1 MMTRDEIR
9 ELATFQADE
18 TKGACALSFYFQ
30 PDPPQDRSHRR
41 EAIVAKD
48 VVKQA
53 LKSSAATGNNGSLH
67 ADLDR
72 VLDLATNLRGHARGR
87 AVFACSAQNF
97 WKEYELPPHLVAT
110 QIYLQP
116 RFQLKPL
123 AALLGAQPAL
133 SVAMVDRQRAR
144 FFDLRLD
151 DLRERGAIVHML
163 SRNASSYGYNGYEG
177 GHAERRVSEEALQHF
192 KAVSERLRTDFE
204 KGIWERLIVGCQ
216 DANWSEFESH
226 LHPYVKQR
234 LIGRFSADVASV
246 SNEEIRDRAGAV
258 LNQWIAKRASTKV
271 SEALDFAKSN
281 GRGVTGLRRVLQ
293 ALETGEVQAIFLTEN
308 YLLEPSSA
316 RTAVTS
322 TSTWFRRAWPA
333 ESPLANSP
341 TSAMPSSPSP
351 SAATSNCSISRSTP
365 IWIAPA
371 ISPRSCASA
380 PIRQQDRSRRH
391 RRTWASRAC
400 VVTGLCPVQAGP
412 RSHTWRVGHFRGEA

>member
-1 MMTRDEIR
+1 MTRDEIR
-9 ELATFQADE
+9 ELAAFQADE

-48 VVKQA
+48 IVKQA
-53 LKSSAATGNNGSLH
+53 LKSAAAGGKNGSPH

-72 VLDLATNLRGHARGR
+72 VLDLATNLRGNTRGR

-97 WKEYELPPHLVAT
+97 WREYELPPQLGST

-133 SVAMVDRQRAR
+133 SVAVVDRQRAR

-151 DLRERGAIVHML
+151 NLQERGAIVHML
-163 SRNASSYGYNGYEG
+163 SRSGSSYGYNGYEA

-192 KAVSERLRTDFE
+192 KAVSDRLLADFE
-204 KGIWERLIVGCQ
+204 KGLWERLIVGCQ
-216 DANWSEFESH
+216 DANWSEFESN

-246 SNEEIRDRAGAV
+246 SNEEIRDHAGA
-258 LNQWIAKRASTKV
+258 LLQRWITERGSKKAN
-271 SEALDFAKSN
+271 EAVDFAKSK

-293 ALETGEVQAIFLTEN
+293 ALEAGEVQSIFLTEN
-308 YLLEPSSA
+308 YSA
-316 RTAVTS
+316 RAVECPNCGHLDAHLVPVCAACGHATRELADVSDAIIPIAIRRDIELFYLKEHTDLDRAGNIAALLRFRSDQKRTEQIATAS
-322 TSTWFRRAWPA
+322 
-333 ESPLANSP
+333 
-341 TSAMPSSPSP
+341 
-351 SAATSNCSISRSTP
+351 
-365 IWIAPA
+365 
-371 ISPRSCASA
+371 
-380 PIRQQDRSRRH
+380 
-391 RRTWASRAC
+391 
-400 VVTGLCPVQAGP
+400 
-412 RSHTWRVGHFRGEA
+412 

>member
-97 WKEYELPPHLVAT
+97 WKEYELPPHLVST

-163 SRNASSYGYNGYEG
+163 SRNASSQGYNGYEG

-293 ALETGEVQAIFLTEN
+293 ALETGEVQAIFLTGN
-308 YLLEPSSA
+308 YSA
-316 RTAVTS
+316 RAVECPYCGHLDAHLVPSCVACGKPTRELTDVCDAIIPIAIRRDIELFYLREHS
-322 TSTWFRRAWPA
+322 DLDSAGNIAALLRFRSDQR
-333 ESPLANSP
+333 
-341 TSAMPSSPSP
+341 TGQI
-351 SAATSNCSISRSTP
+351 AA
-365 IWIAPA
+365 
-371 ISPRSCASA
+371 AS
-380 PIRQQDRSRRH
+380 
-391 RRTWASRAC
+391 
-400 VVTGLCPVQAGP
+400 
-412 RSHTWRVGHFRGEA
+412 

>member
-9 ELATFQADE
+9 ELAAFQADE

-53 LKSSAATGNNGSLH
+53 LKSSAATGKNGSLH

-97 WKEYELPPHLVAT
+97 WKEYELPPHLVST

-133 SVAMVDRQRAR
+133 SVAIVDRQRAR

-163 SRNASSYGYNGYEG
+163 SRNASSQGYNGYEG

-192 KAVSERLRTDFE
+192 KAVSERLRTDSE

-246 SNEEIRDRAGAV
+246 SNEEIRDRAAAV
-258 LNQWIAKRASTKV
+258 LSQWIAKRASTKV

-293 ALETGEVQAIFLTEN
+293 ALEAGEVQTIFLTEN
-308 YLLEPSSA
+308 YSA
-316 RTAVTS
+316 RAVECPHCGHLDVHLVPSCVACGKPTRELTDVCDAILPIAIRRDIELFYLREHTDLDRAGNIAALLRFRSDQTTGQIATAS
-322 TSTWFRRAWPA
+322 
-333 ESPLANSP
+333 
-341 TSAMPSSPSP
+341 
-351 SAATSNCSISRSTP
+351 
-365 IWIAPA
+365 
-371 ISPRSCASA
+371 
-380 PIRQQDRSRRH
+380 
-391 RRTWASRAC
+391 
-400 VVTGLCPVQAGP
+400 
-412 RSHTWRVGHFRGEA
+412 

>member
-1 MMTRDEIR
+1 MTRDEIR
-9 ELATFQADE
+9 ELAAFQVDE
-18 TKGACALSFYFQ
+18 RKGACALSFYFQ

-53 LKSSAATGNNGSLH
+53 LKSAAAMGKNGSLH

-72 VLDLATNLRGHARGR
+72 VLEVATNLRGNARGR

-97 WKEYELPPHLVAT
+97 WREYELPSHLGGT

-133 SVAMVDRQRAR
+133 CVAMVDRQRAR
-144 FFDLRLD
+144 IFDLRLD

-192 KAVSERLRTDFE
+192 KSVSERLRTDFE
-204 KGIWERLIVGCQ
+204 RGIWDRLIVGCQ
-216 DANWSEFESH
+216 DANWPEFEAH

-258 LNQWIAKRASTKV
+258 LNRWIGERASTKA
-271 SEALDFAKSN
+271 SEAVDFAKSN
-281 GRGVTGLRRVLQ
+281 GRGVTGLRRVLR
-293 ALETGEVQAIFLTEN
+293 ALETGEVQSIFLAEN
-308 YLLEPSSA
+308 YSA
-316 RTAVTS
+316 RAVECPHCGHLD
-322 TSTWFRRAWPA
+322 AHVVA
-333 ESPLANSP
+333 LCVACGSP
-341 TSAMPSSPSP
+341 TRELADVSDAIIPIAIRRDIELFYLREHGDLDSAGNI
-351 SAATSNCSISRSTP
+351 AALLRFRSDQRTGQ
-365 IWIAPA
+365 IEV
-371 ISPRSCASA
+371 AS
-380 PIRQQDRSRRH
+380 
-391 RRTWASRAC
+391 
-400 VVTGLCPVQAGP
+400 
-412 RSHTWRVGHFRGEA
+412 

>member
-9 ELATFQADE
+9 ELAAFQADE

-48 VVKQA
+48 IVKQA
-53 LKSSAATGNNGSLH
+53 LKSAAASGKNGSLH

-72 VLDLATNLRGHARGR
+72 VLDLATSLRGNTRGR

-97 WKEYELPPHLVAT
+97 WKEYELPPHLGGT

-116 RFQLKPL
+116 QFQLKPL

-133 SVAMVDRQRAR
+133 CVVMLDRQRAR

-151 DLRERGAIVHML
+151 VLREHGAIVHML
-163 SRNASSYGYNGYEG
+163 SRSASSYGYNGYEA

-204 KGIWERLIVGCQ
+204 RGAWERLIVGCHEV
-216 DANWSEFESH
+216 NWPEFESH

-246 SNEEIRDRAGAV
+246 SSEEIRDHAGAL
-258 LNQWIAKRASTKV
+258 LNHWITERASTKV
-271 SEALDFAKSN
+271 SEALEFAKGN
-281 GRGVTGLRRVLQ
+281 GRGVAGLRRVLQ
-293 ALETGEVQAIFLTEN
+293 ALETGEVQTIFLTEN
-308 YLLEPSSA
+308 YSA
-316 RTAVTS
+316 RAVECPHCGHLD
-322 TSTWFRRAWPA
+322 AHLVA
-333 ESPLANSP
+333 
-341 TSAMPSSPSP
+341 
-351 SAATSNCSISRSTP
+351 
-365 IWIAPA
+365 
-371 ISPRSCASA
+371 SCVACG
-380 PIRQQDRSRRH
+380 
-391 RRTWASRAC
+391 RRTHDLTDVCDAIIPIAIRRNIELFYLKEHDGLDRAGNIAALLRFRSDQTTGQVAAAS
-400 VVTGLCPVQAGP
+400 
-412 RSHTWRVGHFRGEA
+412 

>member
-9 ELATFQADE
+9 ELAAFQADE

-48 VVKQA
+48 IVKQA
-53 LKSSAATGNNGSLH
+53 LKSAAASGKNGSLH

-72 VLDLATNLRGHARGR
+72 VLDLATSLRGNTRGR

-97 WKEYELPPHLVAT
+97 WKEYELPPHLGGT

-116 RFQLKPL
+116 QFQLKPL

-133 SVAMVDRQRAR
+133 CVVMLDRQRAR

-151 DLRERGAIVHML
+151 VLREHGAIVHML
-163 SRNASSYGYNGYEG
+163 SRSASSYGYNGYEA

-204 KGIWERLIVGCQ
+204 RGAWERLIVGCH
-216 DANWSEFESH
+216 DVNWPEFEPH

-246 SNEEIRDRAGAV
+246 SSEEIRDHAGAL
-258 LNQWIAKRASTKV
+258 LNHWITERASTKV
-271 SEALDFAKSN
+271 SEALEFAKGN
-281 GRGVTGLRRVLQ
+281 GRGVAGLRRVLQ
-293 ALETGEVQAIFLTEN
+293 ALETGEVQTIFLTEN
-308 YLLEPSSA
+308 YSA
-316 RTAVTS
+316 RAVECPHCGHLD
-322 TSTWFRRAWPA
+322 AHLVA
-333 ESPLANSP
+333 
-341 TSAMPSSPSP
+341 
-351 SAATSNCSISRSTP
+351 
-365 IWIAPA
+365 
-371 ISPRSCASA
+371 SCVACG
-380 PIRQQDRSRRH
+380 
-391 RRTWASRAC
+391 RRTHELTDVCDAIIPIAIRRNIELFYLKEHEGLDRAGNIAALLRFRSDQTTGQVAAAS
-400 VVTGLCPVQAGP
+400 
-412 RSHTWRVGHFRGEA
+412 

>member
-1 MMTRDEIR
+1 MTRDEIR
-9 ELATFQADE
+9 ELASFQADE

-48 VVKQA
+48 IVKQA
-53 LKSSAATGNNGSLH
+53 LKSAAASGKNGFLH

-72 VLDLATNLRGHARGR
+72 VLDLATNLRGNSRGR
-87 AVFACSAQNF
+87 AVFACSAQKF
-97 WKEYELPPHLVAT
+97 WREYELPPQLGGTH
-110 QIYLQP
+110 IYLQP

-133 SVAMVDRQRAR
+133 SVAIVDRQRAR

-192 KAVSERLRTDFE
+192 KAVSERLLADFE

-216 DANWSEFESH
+216 DANWPEFESN

-246 SNEEIRDRAGAV
+246 SNEEIRDHAGAL
-258 LNQWIAKRASTKV
+258 LNQWITVRASTKAN
-271 SEALDFAKSN
+271 EAVDLAKSN

-293 ALETGEVQAIFLTEN
+293 ALEAGEVQSIFLGEN
-308 YLLEPSSA
+308 YSA
-316 RTAVTS
+316 RAVECPNCGHLDARLVAACSACGKPTRELADVCDAIIPIAIRRDIELFYLKEH
-322 TSTWFRRAWPA
+322 TDLDRAGNIAALLRFRSDQR
-333 ESPLANSP
+333 
-341 TSAMPSSPSP
+341 TGQI
-351 SAATSNCSISRSTP
+351 AA
-365 IWIAPA
+365 
-371 ISPRSCASA
+371 AS
-380 PIRQQDRSRRH
+380 
-391 RRTWASRAC
+391 
-400 VVTGLCPVQAGP
+400 
-412 RSHTWRVGHFRGEA
+412 

>member
-9 ELATFQADE
+9 ELAAFQADE

-48 VVKQA
+48 IVKQA
-53 LKSSAATGNNGSLH
+53 LKSAAATGKNGSLH

-72 VLDLATNLRGHARGR
+72 VLDLATNLRGSNRGK

-97 WKEYELPPHLVAT
+97 WREYELPPQLGGTH
-110 QIYLQP
+110 IYLQP

-133 SVAMVDRQRAR
+133 SVAVVDRQRAR

-163 SRNASSYGYNGYEG
+163 SRNGSSYGFNGYEA

-204 KGIWERLIVGCQ
+204 RGVWERLIVGCQ
-216 DANWSEFESH
+216 DVNWAEFESH

-246 SNEEIRDRAGAV
+246 SNEEIRDHAGAL
-258 LNQWIAKRASTKV
+258 LNQWIAERASTKAN
-271 SEALDFAKSN
+271 EAVDLAKSN

-293 ALETGEVQAIFLTEN
+293 ALEAGEVQSIFLGEN
-308 YLLEPSSA
+308 YSA
-316 RTAVTS
+316 RAVECPNCGHLDARLVPLCVACGHS
-322 TSTWFRRAWPA
+322 TRELTDVCDAIIPIAIRRDIELFYLKEHTDLDSAGNIAALLRFRSDQR
-333 ESPLANSP
+333 
-341 TSAMPSSPSP
+341 TGQI
-351 SAATSNCSISRSTP
+351 AA
-365 IWIAPA
+365 
-371 ISPRSCASA
+371 AS
-380 PIRQQDRSRRH
+380 
-391 RRTWASRAC
+391 
-400 VVTGLCPVQAGP
+400 
-412 RSHTWRVGHFRGEA
+412 